1 MDLKQRFQQDMRDA
15 MRVHDKQRVN
25 VIRLLL
31 AAFEHAQEAMGKQAF
46 DSFDTE
52 GANFQPD
59 RHQTLSEQDVK
70 DIIRNE
76 VQRRREAA
84 DIFRAGGQKKRAES
98 EETEIA
104 ILEQYLTKM

>member
-1 MDLKQRFQQDMRDA
+1 MDLKKRFQKDMRDA
-15 MRVHDKQRVN
+15 MRAHDNQRVN

-46 DSFDTE
+46 DSFDPDET
-52 GANFQPD
+52 NIQPD
-59 RHQTLSEQDVK
+59 RHQTLSEQAIQ

-76 VQRRREAA
+76 VLRRREAA
-84 DIFRAGGQKKRAES
+84 DVFRDGGQKKRAES

-104 ILEQYLTKM
+104 ILEQYLTRM

>member
-15 MRVHDKQRVN
+15 MRAQDQERVN
-25 VIRLLL
+25 VIRMLL

-46 DSFDTE
+46 DAFDPA
-52 GANFQPD
+52 GNNIQPD
-59 RHQTLSEQDVK
+59 RHQALSKETIK

-76 VQRRREAA
+76 MQSRREAA
-84 DIFRAGGQKKRAES
+84 DVFRAGGESKRAET

-104 ILEQYLTKM
+104 ILEQYLTQI